1 MTKQLAKDIR
11 QYAKQNNMTVGNVLK
26 MCKVNS
32 SQLYNWQNGGYD
44 ASEET
49 EMRVRGI
56 LGIPLIRFTKRTV
69 SVDGAT
75 EGNICRTMLT
85 KREVFALEIA
95 CAILSN
101 PRTTTTWWK
110 WLVNGFTGRMETG
123 WAGDASVEQAD
134 ELIRQLEKNN

>member
-26 MCKVNS
+26 MCEVNS

-56 LGIPLIRFTKRTV
+56 LGIPLITFTKRTV
-69 SVDGAT
+69 SVDDVPFPDNNKEKSLIQVIEIVCQSKA
-75 EGNICRTMLT
+75 
-85 KREVFALEIA
+85 KASDKLE
-95 CAILSN
+95 AILFLLS
-101 PRTTTTWWK
+101 K
-110 WLVNGFTGRMETG
+110 
-123 WAGDASVEQAD
+123 
-134 ELIRQLEKNN
+134 